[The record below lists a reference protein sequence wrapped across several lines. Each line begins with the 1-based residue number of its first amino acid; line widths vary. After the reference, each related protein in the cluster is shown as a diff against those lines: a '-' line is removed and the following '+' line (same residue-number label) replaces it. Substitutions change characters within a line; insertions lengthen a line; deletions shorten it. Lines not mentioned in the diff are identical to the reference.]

1 MPIQSVQIKNPDG
14 STSQNEVGSKSY
26 NRRLSEGGSVVGGT
40 GGQGGS
46 DNGGDGADGESGKDG
61 TYVTKSLT

>member
-1 MPIQSVQIKNPDG
+1 MAKFNKILKEDVSLLLKEDG
-14 STSQNEVGSKSY
+14 G
-26 NRRLSEGGSVVGGT
+26 VGGT

-61 TYVTKSLT
+61 TYVTKLLT